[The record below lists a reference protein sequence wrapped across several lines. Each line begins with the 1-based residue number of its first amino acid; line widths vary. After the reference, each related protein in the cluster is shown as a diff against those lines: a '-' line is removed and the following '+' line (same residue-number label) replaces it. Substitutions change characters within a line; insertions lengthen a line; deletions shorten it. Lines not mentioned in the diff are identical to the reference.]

1 MSVYPFGTSP
11 EQRVSLGVKDPSGID
26 LDHRVAVSTPI
37 CRVIAFPRL
46 EPGQRR
52 SGHTKEVWKHLLVA
66 QIPETGLTLAVW
78 RPVDNCRDTGVRD
91 RWENAGVQRGSVPP
105 RQGNILD
112 PQLGRASWRE

>member
-91 RWENAGVQRGSVPP
+91 RSRSEEHTSELQSLMRISYAVFC
-105 RQGNILD
+105 L
-112 PQLGRASWRE
+112 